1 MQPVWCRVSGRRRC
15 PVLVDTILNMKGKN
29 SDSVAIPIP
38 AATVV
43 PLRDSSEGLEILLLR
58 RNVRLNFAGG
68 AWVFPGGRIDEE
80 DYAQAANRD
89 ELTAARHAA
98 VREAKEESGLT
109 LEAERLVCLSHWTTP
124 PSSPKRFSTWFF
136 LAPLPQPQQVVIDGS
151 EIHDFRW
158 YRPQAAIK
166 AYHREEIFI
175 ITPPTTPSRRCS
187 ASSATP
193 ICLSITVVRSPP

>member
-1 MQPVWCRVSGRRRC
+1 
-15 PVLVDTILNMKGKN
+15 MKGKN
-29 SDSVAIPIP
+29 SDSVAMLIP

-43 PLRDSSEGLEILLLR
+43 PLRDGSEGLEILLLR
-58 RNVRLNFAGG
+58 RNVQLSFAGG

-109 LEAERLVCLSHWTTP
+109 LEATRLVCLSHWTTP

-136 LAPLPQPQQVVIDGS
+136 LAPLPRPQQVVIDGS

-158 YRPQAAIK
+158 YRPRAAIE
-166 AYHREEIFI
+166 AYHRQEIFI
-175 ITPPTTPSRRCS
+175 ITPTYHTIEALLGFERY
-187 ASSATP
+187 ADLLDHYSSAQPTIVP
-193 ICLSITVVRSPP
+193 VEHSNIMPAPAGRRG